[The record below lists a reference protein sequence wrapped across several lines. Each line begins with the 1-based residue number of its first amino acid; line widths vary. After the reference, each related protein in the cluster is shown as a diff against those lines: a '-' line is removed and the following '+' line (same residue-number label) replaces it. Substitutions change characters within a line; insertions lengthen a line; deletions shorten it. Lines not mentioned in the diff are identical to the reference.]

1 MSGSYVSMSVMSV
14 MPVCMYEFDGFN
26 VIGVVIGVVLVPHL
40 RVPGFEHLIV

>member
-26 VIGVVIGVVLVPHL
+26 VIGVVLVPHL
-40 RVPGFEHLIV
+40 RTESLGLSIS